1 MKASAGISYDFGPIM
16 VGPVPITITLGGE
29 IGVEGRFAIGYDTS
43 GIRKLLDGGSG
54 VALFDGIF
62 IDDLDA
68 EGNDVPDRVRGRVF
82 AGASVDLVI
91 ISAGVRGGIELTFT
105 LDLDDRPDTNG
116 ELRIEEIVDKLAN
129 PICLFEVGGKIEAF
143 LEAFVEIDLFFYSEE
158 FSFELV
164 RITLLEW
171 SSACEPPAP
180 KPATQDGGVVYLNIG
195 SHANLRN
202 VQEDVTDEPIEVRQL
217 APGKVR
223 VTAFGFEE
231 VFTGVTLVVAD
242 GGKGDDEIV
251 MLPGSDDELVD
262 ANTRQPM
269 ILRSASP
276 RRSSRSRSRR

>member
-1 MKASAGISYDFGPIM
+1 MKANAGMSYDFGPIM

-29 IGVEGRFAIGYDTS
+29 IGIEGRFAIGYDTS
-43 GIRKLLDGGSG
+43 GIRKVLDGGSG

-68 EGNDVPDRVRGRVF
+68 QGNDVPEIVFKGRVF

-91 ISAGVRGGIELTFT
+91 ISAGVRGGIELTFS
-105 LDLDDRPDTNG
+105 LDLDDRPDPDG
-116 ELRIEEIVDKLAN
+116 KLRIEEIVDKLAN
-129 PICLFEVGGKIEAF
+129 PICLFEVSGKIEAF

-171 SSACEPPAP
+171 SSACEPPTP
-180 KPATQDGGVVYLNIG
+180 KPATQAGNVLYLNIG
-195 SHANLRN
+195 SRAGERN
-202 VQEDVTDEPIEVRQL
+202 IQEDVTDEKIEVRQL

-231 VFTGVTLVVAD
+231 VFEGVGLIVAD
-242 GGKGDDEIV
+242 GG
-251 MLPGSDDELVD
+251 
-262 ANTRQPM
+262 TR
-269 ILRSASP
+269 
-276 RRSSRSRSRR
+276 